1 MKLSQKLLA
10 LGGVTLADYACCPY
24 DDYGMPHEACTNALP
39 EKTPFSLEPDW
50 RNGACKA
57 WEANVDA
64 TFDGNDNGCAS
75 GSNTN
80 ENWGSCGFQRHFPW
94 NQVELQQLRNRNCKV
109 SLVRTGDW
117 PTVDLEDY
125 SGSDGC
131 YCQGAGDSE
140 TDTIQ
145 CKTTNVLVG
154 TVGTTNAE
162 CSVPYVAEDHDGL
175 NYADLPAGLCCDASA
190 NEEKQ
195 SADDNGRVDCLR
207 ACTANDVAWLA
218 DQTADGGQKPVCYTS
233 DFLGRRNIQSNS
245 LYLDTSATDP
255 QFATATAALGFSY
268 SSLASGTTEGDSNAL
283 KYNLAGVPFL
293 GGVCKLFVPVPMSKI
308 VSVQIAGV
316 HVALHKQSVFP
327 ARMAETTSYTT
338 GQDVGTA
345 YCFSVV
351 NPAEGMKNS
360 NGIHNGNVAGGA
372 VGANSVFDQL
382 LMTGTSLERQAGL
395 EPNINFFDGS
405 DSDHIGTQMEDDI
418 ADTVNTYPV
427 VNGNPQFQNGSPI
440 ASGDS
445 EVGANFDVVV
455 HIHSEWCN
463 SKSFWNY
470 ADMQLQGDYNN
481 GLNDYPLNV
490 APNDDQLSQTGDA
503 YSAEQVGSLQLVR
516 LRSAEVDAG
525 TAEGT
530 AETARDNQITAWT
543 TGAGQTCHDALTL
556 TCQGYV
562 TAYADALQAEATCLA
577 DTSQTDCSALTTA
590 VSDARALVI
599 TDDGAEFTGGCIFNS
614 ITDPS
619 DPNYNDPSDPSDDL
633 VAGCSASSFE
643 VAEVLPYANA
653 ATAYGTAIGEHTN
666 AENAVTAAES
676 NGFTHAHMDLIDKR
690 NDMVASYNN
699 VYEKT
704 PDGQGGFTGYLRY
717 PNSMD
722 DAFLDETGASSGY
735 TAAAEYL
742 RWPNAGAFAAFYSFV
757 ACANPPYIAD
767 PATSA
772 GFQVN
777 TASVI
782 YAKKYEDLPNYDGN
796 PSTDPLNDP
805 ASADEAYSNFG
816 SEALVERTLV
826 MSQSDSDYRDQN
838 CDQRTF
844 RANLRQ
850 VGDNIT
856 VCGPGQLPDTD
867 TKRCTWN
874 WNYNAASQD
883 IGNSPNVATN
893 DPEEW
898 FDRNN
903 PHNFDMW
910 STRKRRTAQAND
922 RKYAFNMGYWGVQ
935 QGNTYGAMDPFDADT
950 AHAAAIQVPI
960 TPYIFNLKF
969 KNARNGDLPNSAS
982 DGNDPNCFL
991 TACDC
996 RPSFAEL
1003 NAYGFEDSS
1012 GDPIVFTDSYATD
1025 FTTTYPELWH
1035 ADCSDDDVA
1044 EVNAASTNKCTAAD
1058 RVNIDNNLDAGN
1070 LAQGC
1075 DGFQNDNTG
1084 GFYFQNDHSKQAL
1097 VFDAESNQQVTTAFN
1112 PTSNHWE
1119 VSVHCKTPTV
1129 DNAALAPSEAQRDFF
1144 PECFFGD
1151 ELWFTLTYG
1160 TGSNA
1165 AANNHNLSYNSYASA
1180 WFSEVN
1186 VDGDGDFTQAYLP
1199 TA

>member
-24 DDYGMPHEACTNALP
+24 DDYGMPHQACTNALP
-39 EKTPFSLEPDW
+39 EKTPFSLETDW

-94 NQVELQQLRNRNCKV
+94 NEVQLLQEKRNRNCKV
-109 SLVRTGDW
+109 SVVRTGNA
-117 PTVDLEDY
+117 VVLADY

-131 YCQGAGDSE
+131 YCQGGADSE
-140 TDTIQ
+140 TGTIE
-145 CKTTNVLVG
+145 CKTTSTLI
-154 TVGTTNAE
+154 GTTGVTDDACTTAYNSDTAG
-162 CSVPYVAEDHDGL
+162 HDAM
-175 NYADLPAGLCCDASA
+175 NFADLVSNGVCCDETADA
-190 NEEKQ
+190 EKQ
-195 SADDNGRVDCLR
+195 SADSAGRVDCLR
-207 ACTANDVAWLA
+207 TCTANDVAWLA
-218 DQTADGGQKPVCYTS
+218 DTTPTDGGNKPKCYES

-245 LYLDTSATDP
+245 LWLETDGTNKFSAGD
-255 QFATATAALGFSY
+255 FDLNFSY
-268 SSLASGTTEGDSNAL
+268 SSNPTETTDSSDAAKNKNAL

-293 GGVCKLFVPVPMSKI
+293 GGVCKLFVPVPMSRI

-316 HVALHKQSVFP
+316 HVALHKQSVYP
-327 ARMAETTSYTT
+327 AMMKPTDTYTAGT
-338 GQDVGTA
+338 VVPAGTEVGTA

-360 NGIHNGNVAGGA
+360 NGIHNGNVAGGSVGNGA
-372 VGANSVFDQL
+372 DWVSGANSVFDQL

-395 EPNINFFDGS
+395 EPNINYFDGS
-405 DSDHIGTQMEDDI
+405 DSNHIGTQLEDDI
-418 ADTVNTYPV
+418 
-427 VNGNPQFQNGSPI
+427 GNAN
-440 ASGDS
+440 GDS

-463 SKSFWNY
+463 SNSFWNY
-470 ADMQLQGDYNN
+470 ADMQLEGDYNN

-490 APNDDQLSQTGDA
+490 APNADQLSQTGAA
-503 YSAEQVGSLQLVR
+503 YSDEQVGSLQLVR
-516 LRSAEVDAG
+516 LRDAEDDAE
-525 TAEGT
+525 TAESD
-530 AETARDNQITAWT
+530 AETARDDEITAWT
-543 TGAGQTCHDALTL
+543 SGSGQTCHDALTAI
-556 TCQGYV
+556 CQGYV

-577 DTSQTDCSALTTA
+577 DTSQTDCSTLTTA

-599 TDDGAEFTGGCIFNS
+599 TDDTAAFTGGCIFDTNN
-614 ITDPS
+614 TPK
-619 DPNYNDPSDPSDDL
+619 L
-633 VAGCSASSFE
+633 VTGCTASSFE

-653 ATAYGTAIGEHTN
+653 ATAYGTKIGEHTN
-666 AENAVTAAES
+666 AENAVAAAES

-690 NDMVASYNN
+690 NNMVATYNP
-699 VYEKT
+699 VYEANN
-704 PDGQGGFTGYLRY
+704 GYLRY
-717 PNSMD
+717 PNSND
-722 DAFLDETGASSGY
+722 DAFLDHTGAADAAAY
-735 TAAAEYL
+735 TATAEYL
-742 RWPNAGAFAAFYSFV
+742 RWPNAGAFAAFHSFV
-757 ACANPPYIAD
+757 ACANPPYMAD
-767 PATSA
+767 PTAQA
-772 GFQVN
+772 NLEVN
-777 TASVI
+777 TASII
-782 YAKKYEDLPNYDGN
+782 YAKE
-796 PSTDPLNDP
+796 TTP
-805 ASADEAYSNFG
+805 ALAAQADAGDAYSYFG
-816 SEALVERTLV
+816 EQVLVERTLV
-826 MSQSDSDYRDQN
+826 MSQSDSDYRDEN

-844 RANLRQ
+844 RANVRQ
-850 VGDNIT
+850 VGNNIT

-883 IGNSPNVATN
+883 IGNSPNAATN

-935 QGNTYGAMDPFDADT
+935 QGNAYGAMDPFDADT
-950 AHAAAIQVPI
+950 QAHADAIQIPI

-982 DGNDPNCFL
+982 AGNAANCFL
-991 TACDC
+991 TTCDC
-996 RPSFAEL
+996 RPSVAEL
-1003 NAYGFEDSS
+1003 NAYGFEDSA
-1012 GDPIVFTDSYATD
+1012 GNPIVFTDSYATG
-1025 FTTTYPELWH
+1025 FTANFPDLWH
-1035 ADCSDDDVA
+1035 ADCSNA
-1044 EVNAASTNKCTAAD
+1044 AALPINAASTNKCDATD
-1058 RVNIDNNLDAGN
+1058 RLPFDANLDASS
-1070 LAQGC
+1070 LAQEC
-1075 DGFQNDNTG
+1075 FGFLSDNTG
-1084 GFYFQNDHSKQAL
+1084 GFHFENDHSKQDL
-1097 VFDAESNQQVTTAFN
+1097 VFDAESNSQVTTAFN
-1112 PTSNHWE
+1112 PASNHWE
-1119 VSVHCKTPTV
+1119 VSVHCKTPTPN
-1129 DNAALAPSEAQRDFF
+1129 NAALLPTEAQRDFF

-1160 TGSNA
+1160 TGSDE

-1186 VDGDGDFTQAYLP
+1186 ISTDGDFTQAYLP

>member
-24 DDYGMPHEACTNALP
+24 DDYGMPHQACTNALP

-64 TFDGNDNGCAS
+64 TFDGNDNGCES

-94 NQVELQQLRNRNCKV
+94 NEVQLLQQKRNRNCKV
-109 SLVRTGDW
+109 KLAFGTTNYD
-117 PTVDLEDY
+117 
-125 SGSDGC
+125 GSSGC
-131 YCQGAGDSE
+131 YCQGGGDSE
-140 TDTIQ
+140 TGTIQ
-145 CKTTNVLVG
+145 CKTSGVIAGQDTEAACGAN
-154 TVGTTNAE
+154 TWN
-162 CSVPYVAEDHDGL
+162 SDDHGDFDKDQLLAGQICCNPDLDEPTFADGSGG
-175 NYADLPAGLCCDASA
+175 NGEPA
-190 NEEKQ
+190 
-195 SADDNGRVDCLR
+195 RVDCLR
-207 ACTANDVAWLA
+207 DCEADDVAWLA
-218 DQTADGGQKPVCYTS
+218 DPAGGNLPKCYES

-245 LYLDTSATDP
+245 LWLEMDGTNKFTGGDAG
-255 QFATATAALGFSY
+255 LNFSY
-268 SSLASGTTEGDSNAL
+268 SSNPTETTDSSDDAQNKNAL

-293 GGVCKLFVPVPMSKI
+293 GGVCKLFVPVPMSRI

-327 ARMAETTSYTT
+327 AMMKPTDTYTAGT
-338 GQDVGTA
+338 VVPAGTDVGTA

-372 VGANSVFDQL
+372 VGNGADWVSGANSVFDQL

-470 ADMQLQGDYNN
+470 ADMQLEGDYNN
-481 GLNDYPLNV
+481 GINDYPLNV
-490 APNDDQLSQTGDA
+490 APDADQLSQTGDA

-516 LRSAEVDAG
+516 LRDAEDAAD
-525 TAEGT
+525 TAESDASDDYDTAVGVWEDSDCYDSAVNVIVTIEGT
-530 AETARDNQITAWT
+530 DFA
-543 TGAGQTCHDALTL
+543 
-556 TCQGYV
+556 
-562 TAYADALQAEATCLA
+562 
-577 DTSQTDCSALTTA
+577 CSALVADYALKAKALADCNTDSSQTGCSQHETEEA
-590 VSDARALVI
+590 AAKLLVI
-599 TDDGAEFTGGCIFNS
+599 NNNDGAGFIGGCLYDDSEPNDLIADCSDGASFTVTE
-614 ITDPS
+614 ITA
-619 DPNYNDPSDPSDDL
+619 L
-633 VAGCSASSFE
+633 
-643 VAEVLPYANA
+643 LTA
-653 ATAYGTAIGEHTN
+653 ATDFGNAIGAHTN
-666 AENAVTAAES
+666 AENAVAAAES

-704 PDGQGGFTGYLRY
+704 PDGIGGFTGYLRY
-717 PNSMD
+717 PSSDD
-722 DAFLDETGASSGY
+722 DAFLNEDGDSTGY
-735 TAAAEYL
+735 TAVAEYL

-757 ACANPPYIAD
+757 ACANPPYMAD
-767 PATSA
+767 PTAKA
-772 GFQVN
+772 NLEVN
-777 TASVI
+777 TASII
-782 YAKKYEDLPNYDGN
+782 YAKE
-796 PSTDPLNDP
+796 TAP
-805 ASADEAYSNFG
+805 ALDAQDAGDAYSYFG
-816 SEALVERTLV
+816 EQVLVDRTLV
-826 MSQSDSDYRDQN
+826 MSQSDSDYRDEN

-844 RANLRQ
+844 HANVRQ
-850 VGDNIT
+850 VGNSIT

-1035 ADCSDDDVA
+1035 ADCSDDDVGA
-1044 EVNAASTNKCTAAD
+1044 VNDASTNKCTAAD

-1129 DNAALAPSEAQRDFF
+1129 DNAALAQSEAQRDFF
-1144 PECFFGD
+1144 PSCFFGD

-1160 TGSNA
+1160 TGSDA